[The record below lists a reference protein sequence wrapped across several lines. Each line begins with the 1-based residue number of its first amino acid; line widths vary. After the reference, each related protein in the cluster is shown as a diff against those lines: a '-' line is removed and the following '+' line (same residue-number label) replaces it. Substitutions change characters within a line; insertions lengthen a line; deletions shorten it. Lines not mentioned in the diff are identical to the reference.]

1 MSAEEPVDGTVG
13 QRTDEQDDEPE
24 GGAEGR
30 TASGPPRVELD
41 RRYRLS
47 RSVSLRPERFGA
59 LAYHFDTRKL
69 SFLKHPDLVRV
80 VESLDGTV
88 PLREALLAAGV
99 DERRWPSFLTAL
111 TTLETSE
118 MIHAA

>member
-1 MSAEEPVDGTVG
+1 VPTLDLE
-13 QRTDEQDDEPE
+13 
-24 GGAEGR
+24 
-30 TASGPPRVELD
+30 AS
-41 RRYRLS
+41 YRLS

-80 VESLDGTV
+80 VESLDGSR
-88 PLREALLAAGV
+88 PLRQALLDAGV
-99 DERRWPSFLTAL
+99 DQSRWPSFLTAL
-111 TTLETSE
+111 ATLESSE